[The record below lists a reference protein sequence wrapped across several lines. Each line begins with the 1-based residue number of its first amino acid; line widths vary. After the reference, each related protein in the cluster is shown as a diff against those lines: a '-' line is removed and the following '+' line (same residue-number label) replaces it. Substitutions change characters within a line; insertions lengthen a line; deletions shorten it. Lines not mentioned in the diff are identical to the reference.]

1 MTLSGRFF
9 FLSEVIFN
17 LCRKFLVYKEPTHY
31 RAELYTADAKLK
43 HCPWIFWFFFWLIHC
58 SRKLETVIP
67 YFMKEKKLLNIANFT
82 ACTRPGDP
90 LRMVMFGSSSF
101 PSRIKNAGAVLQ
113 STMCVVERELLI
125 VCAIFQAKRV
135 LNIICTLRSLTVN
148 ILHSITWGY
157 SSIGAGKP
165 ILTQIPS

>member
-31 RAELYTADAKLK
+31 GAELYTADAKLK
-43 HCPWIFWFFFWLIHC
+43 HCPWIFSGFFWLIHC
-58 SRKLETVIP
+58 SRKLETVIL
-67 YFMKEKKLLNIANFT
+67 YFMKEKKLLNIANSP
-82 ACTRPGDP
+82 ACTRLWGSPEDGH
-90 LRMVMFGSSSF
+90 LNAQRLGSSSF

-113 STMCVVERELLI
+113 STMCVVEREWLI
-125 VCAIFQAKRV
+125 VCAIFQAQRV

-148 ILHSITWGY
+148 ILHSITWGC
-157 SSIGAGKP
+157 SSIGAGNP
-165 ILTQIPS
+165 F

>member
-1 MTLSGRFF
+1 MNAQRLS
-9 FLSEVIFN
+9 
-17 LCRKFLVYKEPTHY
+17 
-31 RAELYTADAKLK
+31 
-43 HCPWIFWFFFWLIHC
+43 
-58 SRKLETVIP
+58 
-67 YFMKEKKLLNIANFT
+67 
-82 ACTRPGDP
+82 
-90 LRMVMFGSSSF
+90 SSSF

-113 STMCVVERELLI
+113 STMCVVEREWLI